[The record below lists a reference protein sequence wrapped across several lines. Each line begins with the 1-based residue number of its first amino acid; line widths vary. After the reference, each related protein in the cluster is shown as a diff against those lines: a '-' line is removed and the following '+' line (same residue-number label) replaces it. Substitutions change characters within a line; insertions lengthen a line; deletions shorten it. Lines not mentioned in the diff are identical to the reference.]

1 MIDRDSIPLEASL
14 ATPAPA
20 ATAAAT
26 PAAAMP
32 KSLSRGKMI
41 LGMGAAAGAASLFS
55 ASKASAAGTALV
67 TSPSTSAVNTIQPT
81 GSAAANVVPL
91 TLRAVNNQ
99 RVPLTQWL
107 DKNNNMLAEVQGN
120 GNLRTRYGLDILGTT
135 TNNVS
140 TAQPLVVFWNNAD
153 NTGDKKQWSLGL
165 DTSDNPPNKDF
176 FIGRVNQDNS
186 GVADIVFFREIEPN
200 RVGIGLNFV
209 PPADASVSISGF
221 DGTNMPGVL
230 VRVGV
235 NQTGDAISVIN
246 SAGTKVAAIGP
257 DGSATFPSISTA
269 SLTNTGS
276 GPLAINGVRITS
288 PDPEHPNAL
297 FLNPKQSN
305 VGVDFQLRAV
315 ESSFYGSFFF
325 QVANYDASRTYLNIR
340 QDSGY
345 VGIGNIQDM
354 LAPLDIDGS
363 SIRIR
368 QPFTPASPNAGGY
381 QGQISWDTGNL
392 YVCVAPSTWM
402 RAPLATW

>member
-140 TAQPLVVFWNNAD
+140 TAQPLVVF
-153 NTGDKKQWSLGL
+153 
-165 DTSDNPPNKDF
+165 
-176 FIGRVNQDNS
+176 
-186 GVADIVFFREIEPN
+186 
-200 RVGIGLNFV
+200 
-209 PPADASVSISGF
+209 
-221 DGTNMPGVL
+221 
-230 VRVGV
+230 
-235 NQTGDAISVIN
+235 
-246 SAGTKVAAIGP
+246 
-257 DGSATFPSISTA
+257 
-269 SLTNTGS
+269 
-276 GPLAINGVRITS
+276 
-288 PDPEHPNAL
+288 
-297 FLNPKQSN
+297 
-305 VGVDFQLRAV
+305 
-315 ESSFYGSFFF
+315 
-325 QVANYDASRTYLNIR
+325 
-340 QDSGY
+340 
-345 VGIGNIQDM
+345 
-354 LAPLDIDGS
+354 
-363 SIRIR
+363 
-368 QPFTPASPNAGGY
+368 
-381 QGQISWDTGNL
+381 
-392 YVCVAPSTWM
+392 
-402 RAPLATW
+402 